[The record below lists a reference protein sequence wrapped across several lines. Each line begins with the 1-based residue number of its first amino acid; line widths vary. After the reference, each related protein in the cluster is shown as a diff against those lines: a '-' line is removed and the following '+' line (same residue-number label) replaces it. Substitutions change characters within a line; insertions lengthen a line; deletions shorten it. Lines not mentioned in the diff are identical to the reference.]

1 MAKLLHI
8 LVILCLV
15 SPSIIHANSELND
28 PSVKV
33 AFIKDG
39 FLWIQENDKKEVL
52 TDKKAVYTSS
62 PQWSF
67 DGKMLLYQKE
77 GVENSIENREPQ
89 NELWVYDIKTKK
101 HSKIFYDGYNPKW
114 APHENIVAFQ
124 SGPVLNISDLNSFYN
139 IALGVSDYEWQPDG
153 KGFIASS
160 SASLRP
166 DGWTNPIL
174 YTISIEKGYRNI
186 KIPTKIVKRF
196 FVIPK
201 EVGTGEIK
209 IPSITAS
216 SITFSPNEKWISFIV
231 SPTASWAMDSEM
243 LCVISVDGKEF
254 TVIDELAF
262 GFPPKWAYNHDF
274 LGYIAGGGRIVF
286 GFKNKNLKVT
296 EPPAYYTFDLTP
308 KNYAEMDFTW
318 VDDTSLIVSRVTESE
333 WSNDAKERPKPSLYF
348 LTLTG
353 EKQMKITT
361 PPKDQG
367 DFNPIF
373 LPSIKKL
380 TWLRKNDIV
389 SAKGDLWIADSNGRN
404 SKVWIRDVE
413 EYSFFPSK

>member
-1 MAKLLHI
+1 MAARWK
-8 LVILCLV
+8 
-15 SPSIIHANSELND
+15 
-28 PSVKV
+28 
-33 AFIKDG
+33 
-39 FLWIQENDKKEVL
+39 
-52 TDKKAVYTSS
+52 
-62 PQWSF
+62 
-67 DGKMLLYQKE
+67 
-77 GVENSIENREPQ
+77 R
-89 NELWVYDIKTKK
+89 
-101 HSKIFYDGYNPKW
+101 
-114 APHENIVAFQ
+114 
-124 SGPVLNISDLNSFYN
+124 
-139 IALGVSDYEWQPDG
+139 
-153 KGFIASS
+153 FIASS

-216 SITFSPNEKWISFIV
+216 SISFSPNKKWISFIV

-243 LCVISVDGKEF
+243 LCVISVDGNEF

-262 GFPPKWAYNHDF
+262 GFPPKWDYNHDF
-274 LGYIAGGGRIVF
+274 LGYIEGGGRIVF

-308 KNYAEMDFTW
+308 KNYAELDFTW
-318 VDDTSLIVSRVTESE
+318 VEDTSLIVSRVTESE

-348 LTLTG
+348 LALTG
-353 EKQMKITT
+353 EKQIKLTT
-361 PPKDQG
+361 PPKGQG

-373 LPSIKKL
+373 LPSVKKI

-389 SAKGDLWIADSNGRN
+389 AGQGDLWIADPNGRN
-404 SKVWIRDVE
+404 ARVWIADVE
-413 EYSFFPSK
+413 DYSFFPSK

>member
-1 MAKLLHI
+1 MAKLFHI
-8 LVILCLV
+8 LIILCLI
-15 SPSIIHANSELND
+15 SPTIFHAEPTAS
-28 PSVKV
+28 SGKV

-39 FLWIQENDKKEVL
+39 FLWIKENDKIEML
-52 TDKKAVYTSS
+52 TDKKALYNFP

-77 GVENSIENREPQ
+77 VTETINENKVTQ
-89 NELWVYDIKTKK
+89 NELWVYDLKTKK
-101 HSKIFYDGYNPKW
+101 HRKIFYDGFNPKW
-114 APHENIVAFQ
+114 APNENIVAFQ
-124 SGPVLNISDLNSFYN
+124 SGPVLNISDLNTFYN
-139 IALGVSDYEWQPDG
+139 IALGVNSYEWQPNG

-160 SASLRP
+160 SASARP
-166 DGWTNPIL
+166 DGWTHSIL
-174 YTISIEKGYRNI
+174 YTISIEKGYRDI
-186 KIPTKIVKRF
+186 SDLTKNAKKF

-201 EVGTGEIK
+201 EVGINDVK
-209 IPSITAS
+209 LPAVNADSF
-216 SITFSPNEKWISFIV
+216 TFSPNKQWISFIV
-231 SPTASWAMDSEM
+231 SPTASLAMDSDM

-254 TVIDELAF
+254 TVIDELAL
-262 GFPPKWAYNHDF
+262 GFTPKWANNHNF

-296 EPPAYYTFDLTP
+296 ELPAYFTFDLTP

-333 WSNDAKERPKPSLYF
+333 WSNDAKKRPKPSLYF

-353 EKQMKITT
+353 EKQIKITT

-373 LPSIKKL
+373 LPSINKI
-380 TWLRKNDIV
+380 TWLRRSDIGSV
-389 SAKGDLWIADSNGRN
+389 KGDLWIADSNGRN
-404 SKVWIRDVE
+404 AEVWIPDVE